1 MIEDNWIIN
10 LTIIGVVI
18 VTITLFIYAVIDM
31 KKKVFLEE
39 KTMRGHIIIMI
50 FLGYFVV
57 PGLTLI
63 MQQIVNKTFF
73 STETLIGLACLVPEA
88 VAVMIFLKDKL
99 KFKMLKRTRSAE
111 KQIYEDRFKT

>member
-10 LTIIGVVI
+10 LTIIGFVI
-18 VTITLFIYAVIDM
+18 VTITLFIYVIIDM

-39 KTMRGHIIIMI
+39 RVMRDHILIMI
-50 FLGYFVV
+50 FLWYFVV
-57 PGLTLI
+57 PGLTII
-63 MQQIVNKTFF
+63 MQQIVNNTFF

-111 KQIYEDRFKT
+111 KRIYEDRFKT